1 MFGRKKIVIGKNYL
15 YDVMNETDMADV
27 ATLVTVISKKKKNK
41 YMVMAVNNF
50 KVFETDA
57 CFLYPYTNPKE
68 ASVIRC
74 QYGTVEFSKNDII
87 TLQEAVTVCNFAIEV
102 LNTNP
107 DCKISDLVPEDLRIK
122 SIAKMIDSK
131 NNFIDLQKKL
141 LPYAQ
146 ITEYKNMIK
155 NIHDNKLDVSKI
167 RNKAQKDR
175 FKEFQIKFE
184 EVVAKYA
191 SKDISVN
198 DFVCNACS
206 VFSYSF
212 PLEAL
217 YNKNKVSFNKNYL
230 LQRVNEIIED
240 FDNGYIVFIIGIDK
254 NGITVKPIYR
264 DDFNNFEDLVDFF
277 NCLYPNIFEDE
288 EGYEKIKPTYVF
300 EVIRV
305 KNIEKG
311 GNNV

>member
-1 MFGRKKIVIGKNYL
+1 MFGRKKIVVGKNYL
-15 YDVMNETDMADV
+15 YDVMNETDMADA
-27 ATLVTVISKKKKNK
+27 ATLVTVINKKKKNK
-41 YMVMAVNNF
+41 YVVMAVNNF
-50 KVFETDA
+50 KIFETDA

-74 QYGTVEFSKNDII
+74 QYGTVEFSRNDII
-87 TLQEAVTVCNFAIEV
+87 TLQEAVAVCNFAIEV

-107 DCKISDLVPEDLRIK
+107 DCKISDLGPEDLRIK
-122 SIAKMIDSK
+122 SMAQLIDSK

-141 LPYAQ
+141 LPYVQ

-155 NIHDNKLDVSKI
+155 NIHDNKLDASEI
-167 RNKAQKDR
+167 RGMVQKDR
-175 FKEFQIKFE
+175 FKEFQNKFE

-198 DFVCNACS
+198 EFVCNACS
-206 VFSYSF
+206 VFSYNF
-212 PLEAL
+212 PLEVL
-217 YNKNKVSFNKNYL
+217 HNKNGVSFNKNYL

-254 NGITVKPIYR
+254 NGITTKPIYR
-264 DDFNNFEDLVDFF
+264 DDFNNFEDLIDFF

-288 EGYEKIKPTYVF
+288 EGYEKTKPAYVF
-300 EVIRV
+300 EVIKV
-305 KNIEKG
+305 KNIEKDE
-311 GNNV
+311 

>member
-1 MFGRKKIVIGKNYL
+1 MFGRKKIVVGKNYL
-15 YDVMNETDMADV
+15 YDVMNETDMADA
-27 ATLVTVISKKKKNK
+27 ATLVTVINKKKKNK
-41 YMVMAVNNF
+41 YVVMAVNNF
-50 KVFETDA
+50 KIFETDA

-74 QYGTVEFSKNDII
+74 QYGTVEFSRNDII
-87 TLQEAVTVCNFAIEV
+87 TLQEAVAVCNFAIEV

-107 DCKISDLVPEDLRIK
+107 DCKISDLGPEDLRIK
-122 SIAKMIDSK
+122 SMAQLIDSK
-131 NNFIDLQKKL
+131 NNFINLQKKL

-155 NIHDNKLDVSKI
+155 NIHDNKLDISDI
-167 RNKAQKDR
+167 RGMAQKDR
-175 FKEFQIKFE
+175 FKEFQNKFE

-198 DFVCNACS
+198 EFVCNACS
-206 VFSYSF
+206 VFSYNF
-212 PLEAL
+212 PLEVL
-217 YNKNKVSFNKNYL
+217 HNKNGVSFNKNYL

-254 NGITVKPIYR
+254 NGITTKPIYR
-264 DDFNNFEDLVDFF
+264 DDFNNFEDLIDFF

-288 EGYEKIKPTYVF
+288 EGYEKTKPAYVF
-300 EVIRV
+300 EVIKV
-305 KNIEKG
+305 KNIEKDE
-311 GNNV
+311 

>member
-1 MFGRKKIVIGKNYL
+1 MFGRKKIVVGKNYL
-15 YDVMNETDMADV
+15 YDVMNETDMADA
-27 ATLVTVISKKKKNK
+27 ATLVTVINKKKKNK

-50 KVFETDA
+50 KIFETDA
-57 CFLYPYTNPKE
+57 CFLYPYTDPKE

-87 TLQEAVTVCNFAIEV
+87 TLQEAIAVCNFAIEV

-107 DCKISDLVPEDLRIK
+107 DCKISDLGPEDLRMK
-122 SIAKMIDSK
+122 SIAQLIDSK

-155 NIHDNKLDVSKI
+155 NIHDNKLDASEI
-167 RNKAQKDR
+167 RDKVQKDR

-212 PLEAL
+212 PLEAI

-230 LQRVNEIIED
+230 LQRANEIIED
-240 FDNGYIVFIIGIDK
+240 FDNGYIVFIIGMDK

-264 DDFNNFEDLVDFF
+264 DDFNNFEDLIDFF

-300 EVIRV
+300 EVIKV

-311 GNNV
+311 GNNI

>member
-15 YDVMNETDMADV
+15 YDVMNETDMADA
-27 ATLVTVISKKKKNK
+27 ATLVTVIRKKKKNK

-107 DCKISDLVPEDLRIK
+107 DCKISDLGPEDLRIK
-122 SIAKMIDSK
+122 SIAQLIDSK

-155 NIHDNKLDVSKI
+155 NIHDNKLDSSKI
-167 RNKAQKDR
+167 RNKTQKDR

-212 PLEAL
+212 PLEVL

-240 FDNGYIVFIIGIDK
+240 FDNGYIIFIIGMDK
-254 NGITVKPIYR
+254 NGITTKPIYR

-288 EGYEKIKPTYVF
+288 EGYEKTKPTYVF

>member
-15 YDVMNETDMADV
+15 YDVMNETDMADA
-27 ATLVTVISKKKKNK
+27 ATLVTVIRKKKKNK

-107 DCKISDLVPEDLRIK
+107 DCKISDLGPEDLRIK
-122 SIAKMIDSK
+122 SIAQLIDSK

-167 RNKAQKDR
+167 RDTVQKDR
-175 FKEFQIKFE
+175 FREFQIKFT
-184 EVVAKYA
+184 EVVEKYA

-198 DFVCNACS
+198 EFVCEACS
-206 VFSYSF
+206 TISYDF
-212 PLEAL
+212 PLEKI
-217 YNKNKVSFNKNYL
+217 YNKDGLLINKNYL
-230 LQRVNEIIED
+230 IKRANELIET
-240 FDNGYIVFIIGIDK
+240 FDNGEIIFIIGMDEK
-254 NGITVKPIYR
+254 GITVKPIYT
-264 DDFNNFEDLVDFF
+264 DELDNFEDMMDFF
-277 NCLYPNIFEDE
+277 NCLYPDLFDSDGYDNIKPAYLFGTLKVKKIEEDE
-288 EGYEKIKPTYVF
+288 
-300 EVIRV
+300 
-305 KNIEKG
+305 
-311 GNNV
+311 

>member
-1 MFGRKKIVIGKNYL
+1 
-15 YDVMNETDMADV
+15 
-27 ATLVTVISKKKKNK
+27 
-41 YMVMAVNNF
+41 MAVNNF
-50 KVFETDA
+50 KIFETDA

-74 QYGTVEFSKNDII
+74 QYGTVEFSRNDII
-87 TLQEAVTVCNFAIEV
+87 TLQEAVAVCNFAIEV

-107 DCKISDLVPEDLRIK
+107 DCKISDLGPEDLRIK
-122 SIAKMIDSK
+122 SMAQLIDSK
-131 NNFIDLQKKL
+131 NNFINLQKKL

-155 NIHDNKLDVSKI
+155 NIHDNKLDISDI
-167 RNKAQKDR
+167 RGMAQKDR
-175 FKEFQIKFE
+175 FKEFQNKFE

-198 DFVCNACS
+198 EFVCNACS
-206 VFSYSF
+206 VFSYNF
-212 PLEAL
+212 PLEVL
-217 YNKNKVSFNKNYL
+217 HNKNGVSFNKNYL

-254 NGITVKPIYR
+254 NGITTKPIYR
-264 DDFNNFEDLVDFF
+264 DDFNNFEDLIDFF

-288 EGYEKIKPTYVF
+288 EGYEKTKPAYVF
-300 EVIRV
+300 EVIKV
-305 KNIEKG
+305 KNIEKDE
-311 GNNV
+311 